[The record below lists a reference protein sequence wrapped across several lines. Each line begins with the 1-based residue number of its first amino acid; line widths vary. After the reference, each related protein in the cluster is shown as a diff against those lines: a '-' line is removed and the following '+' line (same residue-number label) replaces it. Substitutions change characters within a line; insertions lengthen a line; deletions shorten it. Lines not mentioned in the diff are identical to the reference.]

1 MLLDDQ
7 FIVVKML
14 NESLG
19 ENQIVSSGRHE
30 LEKIAF
36 EQLGVGHAVKKQV
49 LPDIRHFIGV
59 INAGDAISEFLGK
72 VNHVVARYATDL
84 DCLSAPGLCQEPR
97 EYRMMLEDRALI
109 ALPRWQIPPRR
120 IPVIFARRIR
130 HKCLGLFAGNLP
142 LSAIPQDRSLGPPPA
157 RSFVHDGLIQTVS
170 KTRQESLFIF
180 FSYCSFAH
188 SILTKIHVILSI
200 PNPTP
205 AIVWGRTC
213 CKVKRS
219 LPACTL
225 KMRVRV
231 GDYCTCTSLRKPV

>member
-36 EQLGVGHAVKKQV
+36 EQLGVGYAVKTQV

-120 IPVIFARRIR
+120 IQKFPPRRIR
-130 HKCLGLFAGNLP
+130 HKYLDFLLV
-142 LSAIPQDRSLGPPPA
+142 SPA
-157 RSFVHDGLIQTVS
+157 L
-170 KTRQESLFIF
+170 
-180 FSYCSFAH
+180 
-188 SILTKIHVILSI
+188 
-200 PNPTP
+200 
-205 AIVWGRTC
+205 
-213 CKVKRS
+213 
-219 LPACTL
+219 
-225 KMRVRV
+225 VR
-231 GDYCTCTSLRKPV
+231 GTSLQILPWLESGVRLSTVPRERDLHRDLPRREN